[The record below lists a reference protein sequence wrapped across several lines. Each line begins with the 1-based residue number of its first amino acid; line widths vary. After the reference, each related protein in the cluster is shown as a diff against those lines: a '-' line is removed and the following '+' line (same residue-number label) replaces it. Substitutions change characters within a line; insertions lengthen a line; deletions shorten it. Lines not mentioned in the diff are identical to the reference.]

1 MVMHMV
7 HHTGLHIA
15 MSRYSSSAVV
25 SDCVL
30 TGCSEDNRC
39 NEHSLSSF
47 EDYCNEG
54 TGDCICSTGYTG
66 EFCEQS
72 RCKCK
77 LKVHCL
83 FNKPLFTVLINS
95 NFRNKLFCEL
105 IISRTSMA
113 EPVTLFFYNFK
124 MNDF

>member
-1 MVMHMV
+1 
-7 HHTGLHIA
+7 

-47 EDYCNEG
+47 EDYCNEA
-54 TGDCICSTGYTG
+54 TGDCICSTGYIG
-66 EFCEQS
+66 EVCEQS
-72 RCKCK
+72 RCKCN

-83 FNKPLFTVLINS
+83 FNKQLFTVLCVPVQDSNLKYHNVHKIILDICTLILDDDLRNS
-95 NFRNKLFCEL
+95 TAYKLVL
-105 IISRTSMA
+105 SLYYIH
-113 EPVTLFFYNFK
+113 
-124 MNDF
+124 